1 MKTLFGSK
9 CVKCGNVVGEGGICG
24 VCGFDHFKYQQ
35 EAAARETAEAAVA
48 SAKDEDLDD
57 SFPSMDDLF
66 PSIPDDE

>member
-24 VCGFDHFKYQQ
+24 VCGFDHFQYQQ
-35 EAAARETAEAAVA
+35 DAAAREMAETAAT
-48 SAKDEDLDD
+48 SAKEEDPDG
-57 SFPSMDDLF
+57 SSPSMDDLF